1 MADLRPRRSA
11 LFLPASN
18 PRAVEK
24 ARGLAADMI
33 LLDLEDAVRREDKDA
48 ARAAAVDAIAHGY
61 GDRETAIRINPPG
74 SAWHEADLAAVAASQ
89 ATYVVMPKGETADE
103 IARIAAAARRPMLV
117 MIETPAGVFAAA
129 AIARARGVAG
139 LIVGTND
146 LAATFRLPPDA
157 GRGPLMYAL
166 QAIILAARAAGVLA
180 FDGVFNRLDDLAGLE
195 AECLEGRRLG
205 FDGKTLIHPGQI
217 DIANRA
223 FSPSEAEVEEARA
236 LIAAA
241 TGGAER
247 FRGRMIETLH
257 VDAARRLL
265 AAAV

>member
-33 LLDLEDAVRREDKDA
+33 LLDLEDAVRKEDKRLARDA
-48 ARAAAVDAIAHGY
+48 AVEAVNSGY
-61 GDRETAIRINPPG
+61 GDRETAIRINPPK
-74 SAWHEADLAAVAASQ
+74 SPWHRADLAAVAVSRADY
-89 ATYVVMPKGETADE
+89 AILPKGENPYE
-103 IARIAAAARRPMLV
+103 VSLIAAAACRPLLV
-117 MIETPAGVFAAA
+117 MIETPAGVLAAP
-129 AIARARGVAG
+129 AIAQANCVAG

-146 LAATFRLPPDA
+146 LAATLRLPSDA
-157 GRGPLMYAL
+157 GRGSMMYAL
-166 QAIILAARAAGVLA
+166 QTIVLAARATGILA
-180 FDGVFNRLDDLAGLE
+180 FDGVFNRLDDPAGLE
-195 AECLEGRRLG
+195 AECHEGRQLG

-223 FSPSEAEVEEARA
+223 FSASEEELEEARA

-257 VDAARRLL
+257 VEAARRLL
-265 AAAV
+265 ASAI